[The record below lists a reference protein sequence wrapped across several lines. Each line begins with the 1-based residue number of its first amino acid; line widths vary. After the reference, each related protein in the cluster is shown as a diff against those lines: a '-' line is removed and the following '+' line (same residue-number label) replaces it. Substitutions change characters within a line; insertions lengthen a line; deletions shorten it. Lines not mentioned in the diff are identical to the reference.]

1 MQQLARIS
9 TLLLIAVVA
18 ATSAAC
24 DNAPAATEVPAEPTT
39 AVPDVTPEPTLAG
52 YAPDTVLSIIEG
64 PLRVRSKP
72 TVDADSE
79 KFNPLLATGQRVL
92 VMSGPVAG
100 SGYSSWYLVRS
111 VAKRVTQDGW
121 ISAAARDGT
130 PWVEP
135 NAVDCPESA
144 TLADIGALD
153 PALRIPCFR
162 GQELTFTTTITWGAQ
177 CGDGVLV
184 ERPDWM
190 SGCLTTFRWGGKTSS
205 VFVAVPPELNGAV
218 GTHQLGDTLKAT
230 VTAHLDDAAA
240 QTCTPKPNLPGDPV
254 IVAATVILDCRAM
267 FVATAFEKQ

>member
-1 MQQLARIS
+1 MA
-9 TLLLIAVVA
+9 AVVA
-18 ATSAAC
+18 AAC
-24 DNAPAATEVPAEPTT
+24 DNAPPAVEVTTAPAESTPE
-39 AVPDVTPEPTLAG
+39 VTPEPTLAG

-79 KFNPLLATGQRVL
+79 KFNPLLATGQRVY
-92 VMSGPVAG
+92 VISGPVAG

-184 ERPDWM
+184 EQPDWL
-190 SGCLTTFRWGGKTSS
+190 SGCLTTIRWGGKTSNG
-205 VFVAVPPELNGAV
+205 VVAGPPEL
-218 GTHQLGDTLKAT
+218 
-230 VTAHLDDAAA
+230 
-240 QTCTPKPNLPGDPV
+240 
-254 IVAATVILDCRAM
+254 
-267 FVATAFEKQ
+267 